1 MVTVLPLI
9 EQADAVVT
17 EKVGVTPLFCVV
29 ISPEKLDKYGA
40 LVGAPVNVTVGAI
53 RTGGP
58 AFATTVSVTYVAA
71 A

>member
-29 ISPEKLDKYGA
+29 ISPRSLTSTERWLA
-40 LVGAPVNVTVGAI
+40 
-53 RTGGP
+53 GP
-58 AFATTVSVTYVAA
+58 
-71 A
+71 